1 MTRQTFS
8 PQVPAFF
15 VSADWSKDTRK
26 RSVHVADLSARRI
39 RRPKSSGWTL
49 EALLSLGANLARRGP
64 VLVGI
69 DAALGVPAGYWDEV
83 QTRDW
88 GVQRRPANFIDW
100 LSRLDSAH
108 EFFEPV
114 DDSSRWRVDRPFF
127 RVAKGKGGRTRFT
140 ARYEDRFLRRIDH
153 EAGAKPLFAVS
164 GMPGTVGWGTI
175 SLWTELIPLLAD
187 TPDFAVWPF
196 EGDLPHLLARGG
208 VVLAEAYP
216 GLAYAAAMADDLPTG
231 RLTVAK
237 TNPERRKRA
246 CELLQATAWVR
257 HFGVDLGDLE
267 PVRNNDDAFDSH
279 LTAAAVLRCGLEGRA
294 LCDREWIDNR
304 AGGAMLLAG
313 PVDPR
318 LQARSL
324 AAQQPTFVR
333 LSNKPATHPALAVK
347 KVKPSAYRVASV
359 RRSSVQPKSTA
370 PAGIHEYRCPIP
382 GCSKVFMN
390 TRGGWDAHVASRR
403 MHPDWRPDLT
413 NPEDRKR
420 RFKVKYRDWFQ

>member
-1 MTRQTFS
+1 M
-8 PQVPAFF
+8 
-15 VSADWSKDTRK
+15 
-26 RSVHVADLSARRI
+26 HVANLTVRRI
-39 RRPKSSGWTL
+39 WREERSDWTL
-49 EALLSLGANLARRGP
+49 KALLELAAELAQHGS

-69 DAALGVPAGYWDEV
+69 DAALGIPAGYWDEV

-88 GVQRRPANFIDW
+88 GIQGRPANFIDW
-100 LSRLDSAH
+100 LGRLDSAH

-114 DDSSRWRVDRPFF
+114 DDPSAWRVDRPFF

-140 ARYEDRFLRRIDH
+140 ARYEDRFLRPIDR

-196 EGDLPHLLARGG
+196 DGDLPNLLARGG

-237 TNPERRKRA
+237 TNPERRKRV
-246 CELLQATAWVR
+246 CELLQVTAWVR

-294 LCDREWIDNR
+294 LCDARWIDKR

-313 PVDPR
+313 PVDPSR
-318 LQARSL
+318 PARFL
-324 AAQQPTFVR
+324 PDHLDVDAQV
-333 LSNKPATHPALAVK
+333 
-347 KVKPSAYRVASV
+347 
-359 RRSSVQPKSTA
+359 
-370 PAGIHEYRCPIP
+370 
-382 GCSKVFMN
+382 
-390 TRGGWDAHVASRR
+390 
-403 MHPDWRPDLT
+403 
-413 NPEDRKR
+413 
-420 RFKVKYRDWFQ
+420 